1 MGAITNFHTCNVIPK
16 SSGLYQEEMRTP
28 TRLDREWKDV
38 KAVTEV
44 WLFDPI
50 SHKHCCVLLP
60 YVIGT
65 RAVSGAANANRLHLV
80 SQGLHPGENIDGKL
94 LTSV

>member
-1 MGAITNFHTCNVIPK
+1 MGAITNFHTCNVIPN
-16 SSGLYQEEMRTP
+16 SSGLYQDGIRTL

-50 SHKHCCVLLP
+50 SHKHCSAVCSVLLP
-60 YVIGT
+60 SVI
-65 RAVSGAANANRLHLV
+65 VV
-80 SQGLHPGENIDGKL
+80 Q
-94 LTSV
+94 